1 MADEKPTT
9 TGDTPPVPTPEPAPV
24 PVPSEISQAVEDFF
38 ITIEDLASKASQA
51 VVTLVKVVVRV
62 KFSKFW
68 LKERD
73 QIRDKITKGLSD
85 GETKL
90 LKIHIL
96 IWKRKKSRKSLIN
109 FCQILIT

>member
-1 MADEKPTT
+1 MGDAPFQVPEGEPIPT
-9 TGDTPPVPTPEPAPV
+9 PTPEPTPV
-24 PVPSEISQAVEDFF
+24 PVVPSEISVAVEDFF
-38 ITIEDLASKASQA
+38 IKIEELASQASQA

-85 GETKL
+85 GEV
-90 LKIHIL
+90 
-96 IWKRKKSRKSLIN
+96 KK
-109 FCQILIT
+109 